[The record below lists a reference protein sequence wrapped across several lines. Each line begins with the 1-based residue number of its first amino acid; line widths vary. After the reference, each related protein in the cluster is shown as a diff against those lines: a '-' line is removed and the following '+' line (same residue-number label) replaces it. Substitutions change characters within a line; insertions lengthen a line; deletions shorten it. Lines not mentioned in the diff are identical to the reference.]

1 MASSIVKPQ
10 RIVFRSRAV
19 LGGHRL
25 IGAEARRPNSG
36 DQVLADPPT
45 GFDETAERAFRVQ

>member
-1 MASSIVKPQ
+1 MKPQ

-19 LGGHRL
+19 LGAHRV
-25 IGAEARRPNSG
+25 IGAEARRSNSD

-45 GFDETAERAFRVQ
+45 GFNKTTERAFRVQ